1 VKKPLLQASKS
12 HFTTRFSRLV
22 AFACQQFAVLT
33 ASRLALPDGW
43 VDSQWPELRET
54 PDAMPACISVENQL
68 AEHPH
73 RAMEVLIDEHP

>member
-1 VKKPLLQASKS
+1 M
-12 HFTTRFSRLV
+12 